1 MLKKLTVLLFF
12 YAVSLSLY
20 FDKMDFMVKKFS
32 LSFIVIV
39 FCLLNTINSFSQID
53 DEKYFEMNK
62 AIETFGSVFK
72 SLHSNYVDELNSG
85 DLVKTAIDAMLA
97 KLDPYTNFYPES
109 EMEEVKLQY
118 LGQYGGIGALIHYK
132 NGIVYISEPYEG
144 LPAYKA
150 GVKAGDAILSIDGES
165 AKGKTSNQ
173 VSEKLRGQAGTE
185 IELELERDGKIIKKT
200 FRREDIQLPNV
211 PYFGMIDSVVG
222 YIKLNEFT
230 KEASKHVQEAFENLK
245 RQNMQYLIFDLRGN
259 GGGLLQEAVN
269 IVNLFVD
276 KGQVVVSTKAKTV
289 EKNSVFKTTKKAIDT
304 KIPIV
309 VLIDGTSASAS
320 EIVSGSLQD
329 FDRAV
334 IMGQCS
340 FGKGLVQNILPLI
353 YNSQIKVTV
362 SKYYIPSGRC
372 IQAIDYSH
380 RDKDGN
386 ANKIPDSLRNAFKTK
401 GGRTVYDG
409 LGIEPDITIA
419 PEYAS
424 NIAIA
429 LISKFLCFD
438 YATKFVKENPNIASA
453 KDFEITDEIYN
464 DFIEFLKD
472 KDYNYTTTS
481 EKILDDLITS
491 AKKEK
496 LGENTLKEIELIK
509 TQIAEDKKEDLIKY
523 KEDIKEILLSEIV
536 VRYYNQKGRIEA
548 LLKHDNEVKEAT
560 KLLYDQ
566 KQYNKTLGK

>member
-1 MLKKLTVLLFF
+1 
-12 YAVSLSLY
+12 
-20 FDKMDFMVKKFS
+20 MVKKFS
-32 LSFIVIV
+32 LSLIVIV

-386 ANKIPDSLRNAFKTK
+386 ANKIPDSLRTAFKTK

-409 LGIEPDITIA
+409 LGIEPDITIE

>member
-1 MLKKLTVLLFF
+1 
-12 YAVSLSLY
+12 
-20 FDKMDFMVKKFS
+20 MVKKFS

-386 ANKIPDSLRNAFKTK
+386 ANKIPDSLRTAFKTK

-472 KDYNYTTTS
+472 KDYDYTTTS

>member
-1 MLKKLTVLLFF
+1 
-12 YAVSLSLY
+12 
-20 FDKMDFMVKKFS
+20 MVKKFS

-185 IELELERDGKIIKKT
+185 IEIELERDGKIIKKT

-386 ANKIPDSLRNAFKTK
+386 ANKIPDSLRTAFKTK

-424 NIAIA
+424 NIAIV

-481 EKILDDLITS
+481 EKILDDLIAS

-566 KQYNKTLGK
+566 KQYNKTLVK

>member
-1 MLKKLTVLLFF
+1 
-12 YAVSLSLY
+12 
-20 FDKMDFMVKKFS
+20 MVKKFS

-276 KGQVVVSTKAKTV
+276 RGQVVVSTKAKTV

-386 ANKIPDSLRNAFKTK
+386 ANKIPDSLRTAFKTK

-472 KDYNYTTTS
+472 KDYNYTTMS
-481 EKILDDLITS
+481 EKILDELLAS

-496 LGENTLKEIELIK
+496 LSENTLKQIEDMK
-509 TQIAEDKKEDLIKY
+509 TNITQDKKEDLIKY
-523 KEDIKEILLSEIV
+523 KEDLKEILLSEIV

>member
-1 MLKKLTVLLFF
+1 
-12 YAVSLSLY
+12 
-20 FDKMDFMVKKFS
+20 MVKKFS

-386 ANKIPDSLRNAFKTK
+386 ANKIPDSLRTAFKTK
-401 GGRTVYDG
+401 GERTVYDG

-472 KDYNYTTTS
+472 KDYNYTTMS
-481 EKILDDLITS
+481 EKILDELLAS

-496 LGENTLKEIELIK
+496 LSENTLKQIEDMK
-509 TQIAEDKKEDLIKY
+509 TNITQDKKEDLIKY
-523 KEDIKEILLSEIV
+523 KEDLKEILLSEIV

>member
-1 MLKKLTVLLFF
+1 
-12 YAVSLSLY
+12 
-20 FDKMDFMVKKFS
+20 MVKKFS

-276 KGQVVVSTKAKTV
+276 RGQVVVSTKAKTV

-472 KDYNYTTTS
+472 KDYNYTTMS
-481 EKILDDLITS
+481 EKILDELLAS

-496 LGENTLKEIELIK
+496 LSENTLKQIEDMK
-509 TQIAEDKKEDLIKY
+509 TNITQDKKEDLIKY
-523 KEDIKEILLSEIV
+523 KEDLKEILLSEIV
-536 VRYYNQKGRIEA
+536 VRYY
-548 LLKHDNEVKEAT
+548 
-560 KLLYDQ
+560 
-566 KQYNKTLGK
+566 

>member
-1 MLKKLTVLLFF
+1 
-12 YAVSLSLY
+12 
-20 FDKMDFMVKKFS
+20 MVKKIS
-32 LSFIVIV
+32 LGFIAVAL
-39 FCLLNTINSFSQID
+39 CLLTTIKSFSQID

-72 SLHSNYVDELNSG
+72 TLHSNYVDDINSG

-97 KLDPYTNFYPES
+97 KLDPYTNYYPES
-109 EMEEVKLQY
+109 DMEDVKLQL
-118 LGQYGGIGALIHYK
+118 LGQYGGIGALIHYRE
-132 NGIVYISEPYEG
+132 GIVYISEPYEG

-150 GVKAGDAILSIDGES
+150 GFKAGDAIISVDGES
-165 AKGKTSNQ
+165 AKGKNSDQ
-173 VSEKLRGQAGTE
+173 VREKLRGQAGSE
-185 IELELERDGKIIKKT
+185 IELEVERDGKIIKKT

-211 PYFGMIDSVVG
+211 PYFGMIDEAVG

-230 KEASKHVQEAFENLK
+230 KQASDNVKNAFENLK
-245 RQNMQYLIFDLRGN
+245 RQNMQYLILDLRGN

-276 KGQVVVSTKAKTV
+276 KGQVVVSTKAKTI
-289 EKNSVFKTTKKAIDT
+289 EKNSTFKTTKKALDT

-353 YNSQIKVTV
+353 YNSQMKVTV

-380 RDKDGN
+380 RDKDGK
-386 ANKIPDSLRNAFKTK
+386 ANKIPDSLRTAFKTK

-409 LGIEPDITIA
+409 L
-419 PEYAS
+419 S
-424 NIAIA
+424 
-429 LISKFLCFD
+429 L
-438 YATKFVKENPNIASA
+438 
-453 KDFEITDEIYN
+453 
-464 DFIEFLKD
+464 
-472 KDYNYTTTS
+472 
-481 EKILDDLITS
+481 
-491 AKKEK
+491 
-496 LGENTLKEIELIK
+496 
-509 TQIAEDKKEDLIKY
+509 
-523 KEDIKEILLSEIV
+523 
-536 VRYYNQKGRIEA
+536 
-548 LLKHDNEVKEAT
+548 
-560 KLLYDQ
+560 
-566 KQYNKTLGK
+566 

>member
-1 MLKKLTVLLFF
+1 
-12 YAVSLSLY
+12 
-20 FDKMDFMVKKFS
+20 MVKKIT
-32 LSFIVIV
+32 LTLVAVVI
-39 FCLLNTINSFSQID
+39 CLLTTLKSFSQIEND
-53 DEKYFEMNK
+53 KYFEMNK

-72 SLHSNYVDELNSG
+72 SLHANYVDEINSG

-109 EMEEVKLQY
+109 EMEDVKLQL
-118 LGQYGGIGALIHYK
+118 LGQYGGIGALIHYD
-132 NGIVYISEPYEG
+132 NGIVYISEPYEE

-150 GVKAGDAILSIDGES
+150 GVKAGDAIISVDGES
-165 AKGKTSNQ
+165 AKGKTTDQ
-173 VSEKLRGQAGTE
+173 VREKLRGQAGTE
-185 IELELERDGKIIKKT
+185 IELELERDGKIIKKK

-230 KEASKHVQEAFENLK
+230 KKAAKHVQEAFESLK
-245 RQNMQYLIFDLRGN
+245 RQNMQYLILDLRGN

-289 EKNSVFKTTKKAIDT
+289 ERNSVFKTTKKAIDT

-386 ANKIPDSLRNAFKTK
+386 ANKIPDSLRTAFKTK

-481 EKILDDLITS
+481 EKILDDLIAS

-548 LLKHDNEVKEAT
+548 LLKHDNEVKEVT

>member
-1 MLKKLTVLLFF
+1 
-12 YAVSLSLY
+12 
-20 FDKMDFMVKKFS
+20 MVKNFS

-386 ANKIPDSLRNAFKTK
+386 ANKIPDSLRTAFKTK

-409 LGIEPDITIA
+409 LGIEPDITIE

-438 YATKFVKENPNIASA
+438 YATKFVKKNPNIASA

-481 EKILDDLITS
+481 EKILDDLIAS

>member
-1 MLKKLTVLLFF
+1 
-12 YAVSLSLY
+12 
-20 FDKMDFMVKKFS
+20 MVKKFS

-72 SLHSNYVDELNSG
+72 SLHSNYVDELNSV

-481 EKILDDLITS
+481 EKILDDLIAS

>member
-1 MLKKLTVLLFF
+1 
-12 YAVSLSLY
+12 
-20 FDKMDFMVKKFS
+20 MVKKFS

-230 KEASKHVQEAFENLK
+230 KEAAKHIQEAFENLK

-386 ANKIPDSLRNAFKTK
+386 ANKIPDSLRTAFKTK

-409 LGIEPDITIA
+409 LGIEPDITIE

>member
-1 MLKKLTVLLFF
+1 
-12 YAVSLSLY
+12 
-20 FDKMDFMVKKFS
+20 MVKKIT
-32 LSFIVIV
+32 LTLVAVVI
-39 FCLLNTINSFSQID
+39 CLLTTLKSFSQIEND
-53 DEKYFEMNK
+53 KYFEMNK

-72 SLHSNYVDELNSG
+72 SLHANYVDEINSG

-109 EMEEVKLQY
+109 EMEDVKLQL
-118 LGQYGGIGALIHYK
+118 LGQYGGIGALIHYD
-132 NGIVYISEPYEG
+132 NGIVYISEPYEE

-150 GVKAGDAILSIDGES
+150 GVKAGDAIISVDGES
-165 AKGKTSNQ
+165 AKGKTTDQ
-173 VSEKLRGQAGTE
+173 VREKLRGQAGTE
-185 IELELERDGKIIKKT
+185 IELELERDGKIIKKK

-230 KEASKHVQEAFENLK
+230 KKAAKHVQEAFESLK
-245 RQNMQYLIFDLRGN
+245 RQNMQYLILDLRGN

-289 EKNSVFKTTKKAIDT
+289 ERNSVFKTTKKAIDT

-380 RDKDGN
+380 RDKDGK
-386 ANKIPDSLRNAFKTK
+386 ANKIPDSLRTAFKTK

-409 LGIEPDITIA
+409 LGIEPDITIE
-419 PEYAS
+419 PKYAS

-429 LISKFLCFD
+429 LISKFHCFN
-438 YATKFVKENPNIASA
+438 YATKFVKENPTIASV
-453 KDFEITDEIYN
+453 KEFEITDEIYN

-472 KDYNYTTTS
+472 KDYNYTTIS
-481 EKILDDLITS
+481 EKILEDLISS

-548 LLKHDNEVKEAT
+548 LLKHDNEVKQAVEV
-560 KLLYDQ
+560 LYNQ
-566 KQYNKTLGK
+566 KDYKKILGK

>member
-1 MLKKLTVLLFF
+1 
-12 YAVSLSLY
+12 
-20 FDKMDFMVKKFS
+20 MVKKLS

-386 ANKIPDSLRNAFKTK
+386 ANKIPDSLRTAFKTK

-472 KDYNYTTTS
+472 KDYNYTTMS
-481 EKILDDLITS
+481 EKILDDLIVS

-509 TQIAEDKKEDLIKY
+509 TQIAQDKKEDLIKY
-523 KEDIKEILLSEIV
+523 KEDLKEILLSEIV

>member
-1 MLKKLTVLLFF
+1 
-12 YAVSLSLY
+12 
-20 FDKMDFMVKKFS
+20 MVKKFS

-386 ANKIPDSLRNAFKTK
+386 ANKIPDSLRTAFKTK

-419 PEYAS
+419 PDYAS

-481 EKILDDLITS
+481 EKILDDLIVS

>member
-1 MLKKLTVLLFF
+1 
-12 YAVSLSLY
+12 
-20 FDKMDFMVKKFS
+20 MVKKFS

-150 GVKAGDAILSIDGES
+150 GVKAGDAILSIDGKS

-386 ANKIPDSLRNAFKTK
+386 ANKIPDSLRTAFKTK

>member
-1 MLKKLTVLLFF
+1 
-12 YAVSLSLY
+12 
-20 FDKMDFMVKKFS
+20 MVKKFS

-276 KGQVVVSTKAKTV
+276 RGQVVVSTKAKTV

-472 KDYNYTTTS
+472 KDYNYTTMS
-481 EKILDDLITS
+481 EKILDDLIAS

>member
-1 MLKKLTVLLFF
+1 
-12 YAVSLSLY
+12 
-20 FDKMDFMVKKFS
+20 MVKKFS

-230 KEASKHVQEAFENLK
+230 KEAAKHVQEAFENLK

-386 ANKIPDSLRNAFKTK
+386 ANKIPDSLRTAFKTK

-409 LGIEPDITIA
+409 LGIEPDITIT

-536 VRYYNQKGRIEA
+536 VRYYNQKGKIEA
-548 LLKHDNEVKEAT
+548 LLKHDNKVKEAT

>member
-1 MLKKLTVLLFF
+1 
-12 YAVSLSLY
+12 
-20 FDKMDFMVKKFS
+20 MVKKLS

-386 ANKIPDSLRNAFKTK
+386 ANKIPDSLRTAFKTK

-409 LGIEPDITIA
+409 LGIEPDITIE
-419 PEYAS
+419 PKYAS

-496 LGENTLKEIELIK
+496 LGENTLKEIKLIK

>member
-1 MLKKLTVLLFF
+1 
-12 YAVSLSLY
+12 
-20 FDKMDFMVKKFS
+20 MVKKFS

-72 SLHSNYVDELNSG
+72 SLHTNYVDEINSG

-386 ANKIPDSLRNAFKTK
+386 ANKIPDSLRTAFKTK

>member
-1 MLKKLTVLLFF
+1 
-12 YAVSLSLY
+12 
-20 FDKMDFMVKKFS
+20 MVKKFS

-276 KGQVVVSTKAKTV
+276 RGQVVVSTKAKTV

-472 KDYNYTTTS
+472 KDYNYTTMS
-481 EKILDDLITS
+481 EKILDELLAS

-496 LGENTLKEIELIK
+496 LSENTLKQIEDMK
-509 TQIAEDKKEDLIKY
+509 TNITQDKKEDLIKY
-523 KEDIKEILLSEIV
+523 KEDLKEILLSEIV

>member
-1 MLKKLTVLLFF
+1 
-12 YAVSLSLY
+12 
-20 FDKMDFMVKKFS
+20 MVKKFS

-72 SLHSNYVDELNSG
+72 SLHTNYVDELNSG

-276 KGQVVVSTKAKTV
+276 RGQVVVSTKAKTV

-386 ANKIPDSLRNAFKTK
+386 ANKIPDSLRTAFKTK

-424 NIAIA
+424 NIVIA

-472 KDYNYTTTS
+472 KDYDYTTTS
-481 EKILDDLITS
+481 EKILDDLIAS

>member
-1 MLKKLTVLLFF
+1 
-12 YAVSLSLY
+12 
-20 FDKMDFMVKKFS
+20 MVKKFN
-32 LSFIVIV
+32 LSFIVIGL
-39 FCLLNTINSFSQID
+39 CLLTTIKSFSQIED
-53 DEKYFEMNK
+53 DKYFEMNK

-72 SLHSNYVDELNSG
+72 TLHSQYVDDINSG
-85 DLVKTAIDAMLA
+85 DLIKTAIDAMLA
-97 KLDPYTNFYPES
+97 KLDPYTNYYPES
-109 EMEEVKLQY
+109 DMEDVKLQL
-118 LGQYGGIGALIHYK
+118 LGQYGGIGALIHYRE
-132 NGIVYISEPYEG
+132 GTTYISEPYEG

-150 GVKAGDAILSIDGES
+150 GFKAGDAIISVDGES
-165 AKGKTSNQ
+165 AKGKTSDQ
-173 VSEKLRGQAGTE
+173 VREKLRGQAGSE
-185 IELELERDGKIIKKT
+185 IVLEVERGGKIIKKT

-211 PYFGMIDSVVG
+211 SYFGMIDKEVG

-230 KEASKHVQEAFENLK
+230 KEASKNVQDAFENLK
-245 RQNMQYLIFDLRGN
+245 RQNMQYLILDLRGN

-276 KGQVVVSTKAKTV
+276 KGQVVVSTKAKTL
-289 EKNSVFKTTKKAIDT
+289 EKNSTFKTTKKALDT

-353 YNSQIKVTV
+353 YNSQMKVTV

-380 RDKDGN
+380 RDKSGK
-386 ANKIPDSLRNAFKTK
+386 ANKIPDSLRTAFKTK

-409 LGIEPDITIA
+409 LGIEPDIKLE
-419 PEYAS
+419 PKYAS
-424 NIAIA
+424 NIAIT
-429 LISKFLCFD
+429 LISKFFCFD
-438 YATKFVKENPNIASA
+438 YATKFVKENPSIANA
-453 KDFEITDEIYN
+453 KEFEITDEIYN

-472 KDYNYTTTS
+472 KDYSYTTTS
-481 EKILDDLITS
+481 EKILDNLLSS
-491 AKKEK
+491 AKEEK
-496 LGENTLKEIELIK
+496 LGENTLKEIEQIK
-509 TQIAEDKKEDLIKY
+509 TEIAEDKKDDLTKYQEEIKQL
-523 KEDIKEILLSEIV
+523 LLSEIV

-548 LLKHDNEVKEAT
+548 LLKHDDEIKQAIQ
-560 KLLYDQ
+560 LLYDQ
-566 KQYNKTLGK
+566 KQYNKILGK

>member
-1 MLKKLTVLLFF
+1 
-12 YAVSLSLY
+12 
-20 FDKMDFMVKKFS
+20 MVKKFS

-386 ANKIPDSLRNAFKTK
+386 ANKIPDSLRTAFKTK

-409 LGIEPDITIA
+409 LGIEPDITIT

-481 EKILDDLITS
+481 EKILDDLIAS

-536 VRYYNQKGRIEA
+536 VRYYNQKGRIAA

>member
-1 MLKKLTVLLFF
+1 
-12 YAVSLSLY
+12 
-20 FDKMDFMVKKFS
+20 MVKKFS

-320 EIVSGSLQD
+320 EIVSGNLQD

-386 ANKIPDSLRNAFKTK
+386 ANKIPDSLRTAFKTK

-481 EKILDDLITS
+481 EKILDDLIAS

>member
-1 MLKKLTVLLFF
+1 
-12 YAVSLSLY
+12 
-20 FDKMDFMVKKFS
+20 MVKKFS

-230 KEASKHVQEAFENLK
+230 KEAAKHVQEAFENLK

-386 ANKIPDSLRNAFKTK
+386 ANKIPDSLRTAFKTK

-409 LGIEPDITIA
+409 LGIEPDITIE

>member
-1 MLKKLTVLLFF
+1 
-12 YAVSLSLY
+12 
-20 FDKMDFMVKKFS
+20 MVKKFS

-386 ANKIPDSLRNAFKTK
+386 ANKIPDSLRTAFKTK

-472 KDYNYTTTS
+472 KDYNYTTMS
-481 EKILDDLITS
+481 EKILDELLAS

-496 LGENTLKEIELIK
+496 LSENTLKQIEDMK
-509 TQIAEDKKEDLIKY
+509 TNITQDKKEDLIKY
-523 KEDIKEILLSEIV
+523 KEDLKEILLSEIV

-566 KQYNKTLGK
+566 KQHNKTLGK

>member
-1 MLKKLTVLLFF
+1 
-12 YAVSLSLY
+12 
-20 FDKMDFMVKKFS
+20 MVKKFS

-386 ANKIPDSLRNAFKTK
+386 ANKIPDSLRTAFKTK

-409 LGIEPDITIA
+409 LGIEPDITIE

-472 KDYNYTTTS
+472 KNYNYTTTS

-548 LLKHDNEVKEAT
+548 LLKHDNEIKEAT
-560 KLLYDQ
+560 NLLYDQ

>member
-1 MLKKLTVLLFF
+1 
-12 YAVSLSLY
+12 
-20 FDKMDFMVKKFS
+20 MVKKFS

-230 KEASKHVQEAFENLK
+230 KEAAKHVQEAFENLK

-386 ANKIPDSLRNAFKTK
+386 ANKIPDSLRTAFKTK

-481 EKILDDLITS
+481 EKILDDLIAS

-548 LLKHDNEVKEAT
+548 LLKHDNEVKQAT
-560 KLLYDQ
+560 ELLY
-566 KQYNKTLGK
+566 NKKEYEKILGK

>member
-1 MLKKLTVLLFF
+1 
-12 YAVSLSLY
+12 
-20 FDKMDFMVKKFS
+20 MVKKLS

-185 IELELERDGKIIKKT
+185 IELELERDGKIIKKA

-386 ANKIPDSLRNAFKTK
+386 ANKIPDSLRTAFKTK

>member
-1 MLKKLTVLLFF
+1 
-12 YAVSLSLY
+12 
-20 FDKMDFMVKKFS
+20 MVKKFS

-165 AKGKTSNQ
+165 AKGKTSNH

-386 ANKIPDSLRNAFKTK
+386 ANKIPDSLRTAFKTK

-481 EKILDDLITS
+481 EKILDDLIVS

>member
-1 MLKKLTVLLFF
+1 
-12 YAVSLSLY
+12 
-20 FDKMDFMVKKFS
+20 MVKKFS

-132 NGIVYISEPYEG
+132 NEIVYISEPYEG

-185 IELELERDGKIIKKT
+185 IELELERDGKIIKKA

-386 ANKIPDSLRNAFKTK
+386 ANKIPDSLRTAFKTK

-481 EKILDDLITS
+481 EKILDDLIAS

>member
-1 MLKKLTVLLFF
+1 
-12 YAVSLSLY
+12 
-20 FDKMDFMVKKFS
+20 MVKKFS

-53 DEKYFEMNK
+53 DEKFFEMNK

-185 IELELERDGKIIKKT
+185 IELELERDRKIIKKT

-211 PYFGMIDSVVG
+211 PYFGMIDKEVG
-222 YIKLNEFT
+222 YIKLDEFT
-230 KEASKHVQEAFENLK
+230 KEASKNVQNAFESLK
-245 RQNMQYLIFDLRGN
+245 RQNMQYLILDLRGN

-289 EKNSVFKTTKKAIDT
+289 EKNSVFKTTKKALDT

-309 VLIDGTSASAS
+309 VLTDATSASAS

-353 YNSQIKVTV
+353 YNSQMKVTV

-380 RDKDGN
+380 RDKDGK
-386 ANKIPDSLRNAFKTK
+386 ANKIPDSLRTAFKTK

-409 LGIEPDITIA
+409 LGIEPDVTIE
-419 PEYAS
+419 PKYAS
-424 NIAIA
+424 NIAIT
-429 LISKFLCFD
+429 LITKFLCFD
-438 YATKFVKENPNIASA
+438 YATKFVKENPSIASA
-453 KDFEITDEIYN
+453 KDFDITDEIYN
-464 DFIEFLKD
+464 DFIEYLKD
-472 KDYNYTTTS
+472 KDYNYTTSS
-481 EKILDDLITS
+481 ERILEDLISS

-496 LGENTLKEIELIK
+496 LGDETLKEIEKIK
-509 TQIAEDKKEDLIKY
+509 AQIAEDKSGDLIKY

-536 VRYYNQKGRIEA
+536 VRYYNQKGRVEA
-548 LLKHDNEVKEAT
+548 LLKHDNEVKQAT
-560 KLLYDQ
+560 ELLY
-566 KQYNKTLGK
+566 NKKEYEKILGK

>member
-1 MLKKLTVLLFF
+1 
-12 YAVSLSLY
+12 
-20 FDKMDFMVKKFS
+20 MVKKFS

-185 IELELERDGKIIKKT
+185 IELELERDGKIIKKA

-386 ANKIPDSLRNAFKTK
+386 ANKIPDSLRTAFKTK

-409 LGIEPDITIA
+409 LGIEPDITIE

-566 KQYNKTLGK
+566 KQYNKTLEK